1 MSGAREG
8 LSLIF
13 IPWSQQCTSTIPPPS
28 TTTTTS
34 TAGKKVCTHPSST
47 SRGKC
52 TSFIGMF
59 KNDMATSQSK
69 SVKSKKQ
76 TEIKTAVNQNK
87 EYGGKSKSKGEKK
100 KKPKVK
106 TILTEATKSD
116 HSSGSDVCG
125 DLKTFKKKKMR
136 SRSSSIVEEKQDSE
150 MAKKKNPPE
159 GLIHEDTCG
168 SLKKKKKKK
177 KNKSKPDG
185 HSGPQNISEGSKGK
199 ICENEAS
206 RVQDESKCNIKKKR
220 KDNVKNADVEER
232 LAPSN
237 KTSNGTADHSDKMT
251 EVSFVAEGKIPKKK
265 KKRSHS
271 QAINTHEDEKSVKKR
286 KREKNTAEPESGN
299 DTFNPA
305 DARKQKDDQI
315 LDTPS
320 NKTDKKCTKK
330 KKKEKLHTEEHVLEP
345 DRDQKG
351 TTISVENERKG
362 GQQIKTDVECIT
374 KYKKKKKK
382 RSNDAEGEGN
392 EILDKERMKLDKAGH
407 VCKFQH
413 SSARVTA
420 KGKKQEIALDVH
432 EKSAEIK
439 KKIKRKKK
447 ETSSRTRVCKIKQ
460 ELCDNDDLQITSE
473 RKGNLFEV
481 TIDKARRKALQ
492 EEIDRVSGKTGTLET
507 KAPEIKPSAAANGLK
522 DWPAD
527 RREGLSHQATA
538 GERTGTQ
545 WDTATFESTEQKNKF
560 LRLMG
565 GLKSSNQPQST
576 GQCSGKPNMAL
587 NKQEEQKFNSTLQKE
602 FDKALNLRQNRGIG
616 LGYQPFPNHTQN
628 KTFFI
633 DKQASNS
640 KKFDFN

>member
-507 KAPEIKPSAAANGLK
+507 KAPEIKPS
-522 DWPAD
+522 
-527 RREGLSHQATA
+527 
-538 GERTGTQ
+538 RTGTQ